1 MKLKHPLDWY
11 NENTPSEDEEY
22 EKGCLSIALI
32 VVIINGCNF
41 ILRIMKSK
49 QVLSIEQM
57 KHLQELGLDTSDA
70 SMCWCR
76 AISHKS
82 VTWELEIYEY
92 VINQKLDSNFWETTP
107 TYTLQD
113 ILDKLPKRIETEDY
127 EFELYIYY
135 HENGV
140 SVFYDDGDITQL
152 AFFSKPTLLESAY
165 EMLCWCIENGYVK
178 VGKEE

>member
-1 MKLKHPLDWY
+1 
-11 NENTPSEDEEY
+11 
-22 EKGCLSIALI
+22 
-32 VVIINGCNF
+32 
-41 ILRIMKSK
+41 MKSK

-70 SMCWCR
+70 SMCIEWR
-76 AISHKS
+76 ESDESKKV
-82 VTWELEIYEY
+82 VTS
-92 VINQKLDSNFWETTP
+92 LDADTYYDYYHE

-140 SVFYDDGDITQL
+140 SVFYDDGDITQF

-165 EMLCWCIENGYVK
+165 EMLCWCIEKGYIKVNKEVK
-178 VGKEE
+178 DGRKEN

>member
-1 MKLKHPLDWY
+1 
-11 NENTPSEDEEY
+11 
-22 EKGCLSIALI
+22 
-32 VVIINGCNF
+32 
-41 ILRIMKSK
+41 MKSK

-57 KHLQELGLDTSDA
+57 KHLQELGLDTADA
-70 SMCWCR
+70 
-76 AISHKS
+76 IING
-82 VTWELEIYEY
+82 TDEIEEEPCLFVSQPNMKHEY
-92 VINQKLDSNFWETTP
+92 P
-107 TYTLQD
+107 AYTLQD

-178 VGKEE
+178 

>member
-1 MKLKHPLDWY
+1 
-11 NENTPSEDEEY
+11 
-22 EKGCLSIALI
+22 
-32 VVIINGCNF
+32 
-41 ILRIMKSK
+41 MKSK
-49 QVLSIEQM
+49 QVLSVEQM
-57 KHLQELGLDTSDA
+57 KHLQEIGLELRNTSMLLWYKQMLGKIPISD
-70 SMCWCR
+70 
-76 AISHKS
+76 
-82 VTWELEIYEY
+82 WELS
-92 VINQKLDSNFWETTP
+92 VWRETLFSEDHVYP
-107 TYTLQD
+107 AYTLQD
-113 ILDKLPKRIETEDY
+113 ILDELPKRIETEDY

>member
-1 MKLKHPLDWY
+1 
-11 NENTPSEDEEY
+11 
-22 EKGCLSIALI
+22 
-32 VVIINGCNF
+32 
-41 ILRIMKSK
+41 MKSK

-57 KHLQELGLDTSDA
+57 NHLQELGLDTSDA

-82 VTWELEIYEY
+82 VTWEIEIYEY

-165 EMLCWCIENGYVK
+165 EMLCWCIEKGYIK
-178 VGKEE
+178 TN

>member
-1 MKLKHPLDWY
+1 MKP
-11 NENTPSEDEEY
+11 
-22 EKGCLSIALI
+22 
-32 VVIINGCNF
+32 
-41 ILRIMKSK
+41 K
-49 QVLSIEQM
+49 QVLSVEQM
-57 KHLQELGLDTSDA
+57 MHLKELGLDTSDG
-70 SMCWCR
+70 SMCLEWNE
-76 AISHKS
+76 SDS
-82 VTWELEIYEY
+82 DNMVVTSPDADTNYDYYHE
-92 VINQKLDSNFWETTP
+92 

-165 EMLCWCIENGYVK
+165 EMLCWCIENGYIK
-178 VGKEE
+178 TKE

>member
-1 MKLKHPLDWY
+1 
-11 NENTPSEDEEY
+11 
-22 EKGCLSIALI
+22 
-32 VVIINGCNF
+32 
-41 ILRIMKSK
+41 MKSK
-49 QVLSIEQM
+49 QVLSVEQT
-57 KHLQELGLDTSDA
+57 KHLQELGLDTSDG
-70 SMCWCR
+70 SMCFEWNE
-76 AISHKS
+76 SDS
-82 VTWELEIYEY
+82 DNMVVTSPDADTNYDYYHE
-92 VINQKLDSNFWETTP
+92 

-165 EMLCWCIENGYVK
+165 EMLCWCIENGYIK
-178 VGKEE
+178 TKE

>member
-1 MKLKHPLDWY
+1 
-11 NENTPSEDEEY
+11 
-22 EKGCLSIALI
+22 
-32 VVIINGCNF
+32 
-41 ILRIMKSK
+41 MKSK
-49 QVLSIEQM
+49 QVLSVEQM
-57 KHLQELGLDTSDA
+57 KHLQEIGLELRNTSMLLWYKQMLGKIPISD
-70 SMCWCR
+70 
-76 AISHKS
+76 
-82 VTWELEIYEY
+82 WELSVWRESLFSEDHVY
-92 VINQKLDSNFWETTP
+92 P
-107 TYTLQD
+107 AYTLQD
-113 ILDKLPKRIETEDY
+113 IPDKLPKRIETEDY

>member
-1 MKLKHPLDWY
+1 
-11 NENTPSEDEEY
+11 
-22 EKGCLSIALI
+22 
-32 VVIINGCNF
+32 
-41 ILRIMKSK
+41 MKSK
-49 QVLSIEQM
+49 QVLSVEQM
-57 KHLQELGLDTSDA
+57 KHLQEIGLELRNTSMLLWYKQMLGKIPISD
-70 SMCWCR
+70 
-76 AISHKS
+76 
-82 VTWELEIYEY
+82 WELSVWRESLFSEDHVY
-92 VINQKLDSNFWETTP
+92 P
-107 TYTLQD
+107 AYTLQD
-113 ILDKLPKRIETEDY
+113 ILDKLPKPIETEDY

>member
-1 MKLKHPLDWY
+1 MK
-11 NENTPSEDEEY
+11 E
-22 EKGCLSIALI
+22 
-32 VVIINGCNF
+32 
-41 ILRIMKSK
+41 

-57 KHLQELGLDTSDA
+57 KHLQGLGLDTSNA
-70 SMCWCR
+70 SMCLCCFR
-76 AISHKS
+76 ENIDEE
-82 VTWELEIYEY
+82 WELEIYEN
-92 VINQKLDSNFWETTP
+92 VLNQKRDSTFWETLP

-165 EMLCWCIENGYVK
+165 EMLCWCIGNGYV
-178 VGKEE
+178 GKEGE

>member
-1 MKLKHPLDWY
+1 
-11 NENTPSEDEEY
+11 
-22 EKGCLSIALI
+22 
-32 VVIINGCNF
+32 
-41 ILRIMKSK
+41 MKSK
-49 QVLSIEQM
+49 QVLSVEQM
-57 KHLQELGLDTSDA
+57 KHLQEIGLELRNTSMLLWYKQMLGKIPISD
-70 SMCWCR
+70 
-76 AISHKS
+76 
-82 VTWELEIYEY
+82 WELSVWRESLFSEDHVY
-92 VINQKLDSNFWETTP
+92 P
-107 TYTLQD
+107 AYTLQD

-178 VGKEE
+178 VGKEEKLWDLQHRALYARAPINLERN

>member
-1 MKLKHPLDWY
+1 
-11 NENTPSEDEEY
+11 
-22 EKGCLSIALI
+22 
-32 VVIINGCNF
+32 
-41 ILRIMKSK
+41 MKSK
-49 QVLSIEQM
+49 QVLSVEQM
-57 KHLQELGLDTSDA
+57 KHLQEIGLELRNTSMLLWYKQMLGKIPISD
-70 SMCWCR
+70 
-76 AISHKS
+76 
-82 VTWELEIYEY
+82 WELSVWRESLFSEDHVY
-92 VINQKLDSNFWETTP
+92 P
-107 TYTLQD
+107 AYTLQD
-113 ILDKLPKRIETEDY
+113 ILDKLPKRIATEDY

>member
-113 ILDKLPKRIETEDY
+113 ILDKLPTLIIISSDFYKICIEPSCGYWD
-127 EFELYIYY
+127 IYY
-135 HENGV
+135 YKSDATELISKKSENIIDV
-140 SVFYDDGDITQL
+140 AYD
-152 AFFSKPTLLESAY
+152 
-165 EMLCWCIENGYVK
+165 MLCWCIENGYIK
-178 VGKEE
+178 KEGE

>member
-1 MKLKHPLDWY
+1 MRL
-11 NENTPSEDEEY
+11 
-22 EKGCLSIALI
+22 
-32 VVIINGCNF
+32 
-41 ILRIMKSK
+41 K

-70 SMCWCR
+70 SMHWQYLPTAD
-76 AISHKS
+76 AIING
-82 VTWELEIYEY
+82 TDEIEEKPCFFVSQPNMKHEY
-92 VINQKLDSNFWETTP
+92 P

-165 EMLCWCIENGYVK
+165 EMLCWCIENGYV
-178 VGKEE
+178 GKEGE

>member
-1 MKLKHPLDWY
+1 M
-11 NENTPSEDEEY
+11 
-22 EKGCLSIALI
+22 
-32 VVIINGCNF
+32 
-41 ILRIMKSK
+41 
-49 QVLSIEQM
+49 
-57 KHLQELGLDTSDA
+57 
-70 SMCWCR
+70 
-76 AISHKS
+76 
-82 VTWELEIYEY
+82 
-92 VINQKLDSNFWETTP
+92 
-107 TYTLQD
+107 QD